1 MLTRLNVFLGAAT
14 AAFLPQFEN
23 AMNGKCPADMTAF
36 RSDKVVNSFDPA
48 MTDGLW
54 YEHAFI
60 DIAQV
65 GASC

>member
-1 MLTRLNVFLGAAT
+1 MLPKLTVFLSAAT

-23 AMNGKCPADMTAF
+23 DMNGKCPADMTVF

-48 MTDGLW
+48 MMDGLW